1 MKCFYCSEEI
11 DENEQYCSLV
21 SHSDG
26 KVSHEDHWHR
36 ICFSKWIEDKV
47 DKRVTQ
53 LAEEI
58 KKQAMPLIQAKMGGS
73 F

>member
-1 MKCFYCSEEI
+1 MKCFYCKGDIEE
-11 DENEQYCSLV
+11 DEQYCSLV
-21 SHSDG
+21 SHD
-26 KVSHEDHWHR
+26 KKHITAEEHWHR
-36 ICFSKWIEDKV
+36 VCFSKWIEDKV

-58 KKQAMPLIQAKMGGS
+58 KKQAMPLIQGMGGM